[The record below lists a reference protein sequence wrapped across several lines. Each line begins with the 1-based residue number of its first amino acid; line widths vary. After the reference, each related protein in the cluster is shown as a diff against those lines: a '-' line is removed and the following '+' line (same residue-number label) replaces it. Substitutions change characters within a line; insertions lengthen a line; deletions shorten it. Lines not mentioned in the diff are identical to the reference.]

1 MSTLRKNAGLLF
13 VWLAFTGG
21 YAAVSL
27 ALGRGAHLTAFADV
41 AVCAAV
47 LCTNAGLL
55 RNAASSDWRRN
66 SFWMLLGLGFGLWFA
81 GHLLWTY
88 FEVIRRE
95 AVPAPFPGD
104 VIFFLHTV
112 PLLSA
117 LALRPHAAQADRNLR
132 FAHLDFL
139 LLLSWWV
146 YLYLFVVI
154 PWQYVTPNINEY
166 RISFSRLY
174 VVENLSFACLLL
186 YLVIRSKGPWRKV
199 YAHLAGASLLYILSS
214 QLIYE
219 AVTRGHYYR
228 GSAYDLP
235 FIASF
240 LWFGTAG
247 VIAHRAVPAA
257 RVETAPPDL
266 DSQVMPVEN
275 LWPARMAMSA
285 ALSLPALAIWSVLAS
300 DAPEDVRRFRLLTT
314 LIAMA
319 VMTSLVFLRLRLV
332 DDDRLR
338 LLQASRDSLTRVQ
351 RIQRQFVQ
359 AEKLASLGQL
369 AAGAAHEINNPLAAI
384 LGYSELLADDPK
396 ATERSRSVAEKIRE
410 QARRT
415 KAIVENLLSFAQSQ
429 PAERTLLDIGS
440 VLSSALDLR
449 RLDLL
454 EKNIRIELR
463 KEGHIPGVRGDASQ
477 LLQVFFNII
486 SNAVDAME
494 EAGGVLTV
502 RAKFERAHVIIE
514 FSDSGPGIREPHL
527 VFDPFYTTKPVGK
540 GAGLGLSIC
549 YGIVKEHKGQIT
561 CANRPR
567 GGAQFRIELP
577 AVMAPFPLR
586 GGDESGSV
594 VPSKRN

>member
-1 MSTLRKNAGLLF
+1 MLRKNAGLVFL
-13 VWLAFTGG
+13 WLVFTGV
-21 YAAVSL
+21 YAAVSMVL
-27 ALGRGAHLTAFADV
+27 RPGAHLTAFADL
-41 AVCAAV
+41 ALCAAV

-55 RNAASSDWRRN
+55 RNAASPDWRRN

-88 FEVIRRE
+88 FEVIQRKP
-95 AVPAPFPGD
+95 VPSPFPGD

-112 PLLSA
+112 PLLGA
-117 LALRPHAAQADRNLR
+117 LALRPHSAQADRNLR
-132 FAHLDFL
+132 FGHLDFL

-166 RISFSRLY
+166 RTSFSRLY
-174 VVENLSFACLLL
+174 VVENLSFAGLLF
-186 YLVIRSKGPWRKV
+186 YQVIRRKGPWRKV
-199 YAHLAGASLLYILSS
+199 YAHLTGASLLYIFSS
-214 QLIYE
+214 QVIYE
-219 AVTRGHYYR
+219 AVTRRVYYR

-235 FIASF
+235 FLASF
-240 LWFGTAG
+240 LWFCTAG
-247 VIAHRAVPAA
+247 VIAHRVVPAA
-257 RVETAPPDL
+257 NVETAVPDL
-266 DSQVMPVEN
+266 DSNLMPAEN
-275 LWPARMAMSA
+275 AWPARMAMSA
-285 ALSLPALAIWSVLAS
+285 ALSLPALAIWSELAS
-300 DAPEDVRRFRLLTT
+300 DAPEDVRRFRLLMT
-314 LIAMA
+314 LAAIA
-319 VMTSLVFLRLRLV
+319 VLTSLVFLRMRLV
-332 DDDRLR
+332 DNDRLR
-338 LLQASRDSLTRVQ
+338 LLQAGRDSLTRVQ

-415 KAIVENLLSFAQSQ
+415 KAIVANLLSFAQSQ

-440 VLSSALDLR
+440 IISSALELR

-486 SNAVDAME
+486 SNAVDVME
-494 EAGGVLTV
+494 ESGGVLGV
-502 RAKFERAHVIIE
+502 HVQWDRANVIMA
-514 FSDSGPGIREPHL
+514 FTDSGKGIHEPNL

-561 CANRPR
+561 CANLPG

-577 AVMAPFPLR
+577 AVMVPLPLR
-586 GGDESGSV
+586 GADTSTSE
-594 VPSKRN
+594 VPSRQI

>member
-1 MSTLRKNAGLLF
+1 VSILRKNARLVFG
-13 VWLAFTGG
+13 WLVFTGG

-27 ALGRGAHLTAFADV
+27 ILRPGAHLTAFADL
-41 AVCAAV
+41 ALCAAV
-47 LCTNAGLL
+47 LITNACLL
-55 RNAASSDWRRN
+55 RNAASPDWRRN
-66 SFWMLLGLGFGLWFA
+66 SFWMLLGLGFGLWLA
-81 GHLLWTY
+81 GHLVWTY
-88 FEVIRRE
+88 FEVIRRQH
-95 AVPAPFPGD
+95 VPAPFPGD
-104 VIFFLHTV
+104 VIFFVHTV
-112 PLLSA
+112 PLLGA
-117 LALRPHAAQADRNLR
+117 LALRPHVAHADRNLR

-154 PWQYVTPNINEY
+154 PWQYVVPNINEY
-166 RISFSRLY
+166 RVSFSWLY
-174 VVENLSFACLLL
+174 VVENLSFAALLF
-186 YLVIRSKGPWRKV
+186 YLVFRSKGPWRKV

-219 AVTRGHYYR
+219 AVTRGLYYR

-247 VIAHRAVPAA
+247 IIAHRVVPPLRASAA
-257 RVETAPPDL
+257 PEIDM
-266 DSQVMPVEN
+266 QVIPTEN
-275 LWPARMAMSA
+275 VWPARMAMSA
-285 ALSLPALAIWSVLAS
+285 ALSLPALAIWSELAS
-300 DAPEDVRRFRLLTT
+300 DAPEAVRRFRLLTT
-314 LIAMA
+314 LTAMA
-319 VMTSLVFLRLRLV
+319 FLTALVFLRLRLV
-332 DDDRLR
+332 DEDRLR
-338 LLQASRDSLTRVQ
+338 LLQASKDSLTRVQ

-384 LGYSELLADDPK
+384 LGYSELLADDAK
-396 ATERSRSVAEKIRE
+396 ATDRSKNIAEKIRE

-415 KAIVENLLSFAQSQ
+415 KAIVGNLLSFAQ
-429 PAERTLLDIGS
+429 PLPTERTLLDIGS
-440 VLSSALDLR
+440 IVSSALELR

-494 EAGGVLTV
+494 ETGGVLTV
-502 RAKFERAHVIIE
+502 HASSDRANVIIE
-514 FSDSGPGIREPHL
+514 FLDSGPGIREPHL

-561 CANRPR
+561 CANRPG

-577 AVMAPFPLR
+577 AMMAPLPLR
-586 GGDESGSV
+586 ESDESDSV
-594 VPSKRN
+594 LPNRQI